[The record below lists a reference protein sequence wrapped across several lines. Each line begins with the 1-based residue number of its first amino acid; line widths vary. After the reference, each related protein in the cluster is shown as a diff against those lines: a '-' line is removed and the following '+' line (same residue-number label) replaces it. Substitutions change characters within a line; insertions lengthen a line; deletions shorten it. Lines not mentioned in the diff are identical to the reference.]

1 MKCNEAERWISV
13 KIDGEDV
20 PAGKAVELE
29 GHLAACTACR
39 EALAAE
45 TRRAGILDRAL
56 SAGAAGDPALAA
68 AVAAAARTGAGE
80 ARPGRE
86 GAVVRMRFLRMA
98 AAAAVIIGIGLFLLR
113 PDGHPHAGK
122 TGPSGGGP
130 VPISSASYRPSVFE
144 EESVD
149 PRLELNRAGR
159 PVERVIV
166 NQHYIY
172 WFPALRPQ
180 DLQITLDV
188 EKSATRD
195 IRPVDLKYY

>member
-1 MKCNEAERWISV
+1 MKCDEAERWISTR
-13 KIDGEDV
+13 IDGEDV
-20 PAGKAVELE
+20 PPGKAVELE
-29 GHLAACTACR
+29 GHLAACAACR
-39 EALAAE
+39 EALAVE

-56 SAGAAGDPALAA
+56 SADAAGDPALAA
-68 AVAAAARTGAGE
+68 AVTAAARTGYGGS
-80 ARPGRE
+80 PGRG

-98 AAAAVIIGIGLFLLR
+98 AAAAVLIGVALFLLR
-113 PDGHPHAGK
+113 PDGGVPSGK

-130 VPISSASYRPSVFE
+130 VPISAASYRPSVLE